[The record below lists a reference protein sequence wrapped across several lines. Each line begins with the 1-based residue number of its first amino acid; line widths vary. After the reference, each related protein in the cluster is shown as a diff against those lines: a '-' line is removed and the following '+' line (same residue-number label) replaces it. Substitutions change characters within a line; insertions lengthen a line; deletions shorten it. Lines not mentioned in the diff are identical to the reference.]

1 MEEEL
6 DYETFRKIT
15 TGVAKAPPIAP
26 GALPPDG
33 ERYAFIIK
41 RLIETV

>member
-15 TGVAKAPPIAP
+15 TSVAKAPSIAP
-26 GALPPDG
+26 GALPDG
-33 ERYAFIIK
+33 DYHQK
-41 RLIETV
+41 S

>member
-15 TGVAKAPPIAP
+15 TSVAKAPSIAP
-26 GALPPDG
+26 GALSPDG
-33 ERYAFIIK
+33 DYHQK
-41 RLIETV
+41 S